1 MSVAGVSSAWQRL
14 SPVQESMWFMQRLAP
29 DSGAWHLARAFHL
42 RGPLD
47 GAALHR
53 ALSRVRARQA
63 VLRTRF
69 EERDGTPYQIADLR
83 ADAPLDPLLLDD
95 RDDLDDASRNAM
107 LSRVLEDEA
116 QRPFDLARDGAARF
130 RLVRLAPHWHVLS
143 VVVHHLISDGGSNAV
158 FAREL
163 AQAYGD
169 ALRDPAS
176 AHHSDAESL
185 EWQYTDFAAWQR
197 AQLAGE
203 KAQADLA
210 WWRAYIGTPDDSFEL
225 PGDFPRAPQAERR
238 ALAHTFALQDTTLA
252 ALRERCR
259 AARCT
264 PFVALMAAYQLLLW
278 RHAGSRDFCIGV
290 PTSGRTLAE
299 CDDLIGLFVDT
310 RVHRARLD
318 PSMTGRA
325 LLENVRADARAALD
339 HADVT
344 LPLLVD
350 ALGVRREADR
360 HPLFQTLFNVQGE
373 AASGRLALDGLDVEI
388 VDAENPLA
396 RFDLSFDVRV
406 GAQAVSVTA
415 RYDATRYRPDTVA
428 RFCRHYEALL
438 AALCAQPDRAIVEL
452 PYLGDDERARLAA
465 WSRAHADYG
474 PAVPVHRL
482 FEREAAAHPDAD
494 ALLFGDAVLSYAE
507 LDARANRLAQRL
519 RRLGVGPDV
528 KVGIGAERSVEMVV
542 GLFAILKAG
551 GAYVPLDPDYPA
563 ERLAYMIE
571 DSGIGLLLT
580 QHALSERFEAL
591 IPHEQHADNTDNTD
605 NAHARCT
612 VLALDTLD
620 LAQESAA
627 CPEVALDAEN
637 LAYVIYT
644 SGSTGRPKGAANRH
658 GALFNRLAWMQAA
671 YRLDARDTVLQKTP
685 FSFDVSVWEFFWP
698 LMTGA
703 RLALAQPGDH
713 RDPARLVGLIDAHR
727 VTTLHFVPP
736 MLQAFVA
743 ALDRRAADAD
753 QADRADAPR
762 VCASLRQIVC
772 SGEALP
778 APLQDQT
785 LARLPHVQV
794 HNLYGPT
801 EAAID
806 VTHWTCRAGDAVVPI
821 GRPIANV
828 STHVLDAAL
837 NPLPEGVA
845 GELYLGGAGL
855 ARGYLNRPALTA
867 ERFVPDPFEPGARL
881 YRTGDLA
888 RWRPDGALDYLG
900 RLDHQVKIRGFRI
913 ELGEIEAVLQ
923 RQPGVETS
931 VVAAL
936 DGPNGKRLV
945 AYVSARAGCRIE
957 RATLAAA
964 LGAEL
969 PEYMVPAAWVELAS
983 FPLSPNGKIDRRAL
997 PQPGHDARGWE
1008 APQGAAE
1015 TALAAIWQQ
1024 VLGVARVGRHD
1035 NFFELGGDSI
1045 LSLQI
1050 VERARRAGWKLTPRQ
1065 VFERQSVEQLASVAQ
1080 AIERGHSA
1088 EHSTEAAQ
1096 IAPVGAEAAL
1106 LPMQAWFFAQP
1117 FAQRHHWNQ
1126 AVLLTSRAPL
1136 DTALLARSLDALV
1149 AHHAALRLHYRQD
1162 ERDDG
1167 GRWRATHGAP
1177 PAPGTLLWVRKA
1189 ATQDELAAH
1198 CNEAQRS
1205 LDLAD
1210 GPLLRALA
1218 VEMADG
1224 SWRLM
1229 LAIHHLAV
1237 DGVSWRLLIAQWREA
1252 YAALQTGTSLQLPP
1266 ATVTADGWAARLAAH
1281 ARTPA
1286 MRDEIG
1292 YWQDVARVSAAL
1304 PCDAPEGA
1312 NTVAQQRH
1320 VAFSLDR
1327 DETRALLHEAGAA
1340 WRTQVNDLLLT
1351 ALGRALCGW
1360 TGTESIRIDLEG
1372 HGREE
1377 LFDDVDPGGTVGW
1390 FTSLYP
1396 VVLDV
1401 HGDAGTALRRVKDTL
1416 RAVPARG
1423 IGYGVLRHL
1432 GDDAARAALAQ
1443 SAPSQVVFN
1452 YLGQFD
1458 QQFDAAQAWQPARD
1472 MNIAQAGSQA
1482 ADAPLAWSLAV
1493 GGKVLDGA
1501 LTLTIG
1507 YSGARYRD
1515 ATIEHLAAAFG
1526 AALRELI
1533 ATCAQA
1539 QAARG
1544 AGATPADFPLAA
1556 LAQPELDALPLALAD
1571 VADLYPLSPMQAGML
1586 FHALYAR
1593 GGSVYLNQ
1601 LRVDLDGLDAA
1612 RFRAAWQALTQRHDI
1627 LRTGFVAQGEGWLQ
1641 WVARAVELP
1650 LEEHDWRV
1658 RDGEA
1663 GADIRDDSNAELRAE
1678 LDAFAAQQL
1687 ERGFDLARAP
1697 LHRLALI
1704 RTGARRYHFVW
1715 THHHLLMDG
1724 WSVSQLLGE
1733 VLRHYSGEALP
1744 AQGGRYRDY
1753 IGWLRGHDAQA
1764 SAAHW
1769 QAQLARLDG
1778 PTRLAEAFPKRAGDA
1793 SSQASGQALYTVEL
1807 DAADTARLVA
1817 FAREER
1823 VTVNT
1828 LLQAA
1833 WALLLQRYTNQDAV
1847 VFGATLAGRPADLP
1861 GAAHL
1866 LGLFINTLP
1875 VVAQPRAAR
1884 QLGDWLRALQAQG
1897 MAAQEHAHTPLH
1909 EIQRWAGASGQGLFD
1924 SLVVFE
1930 NYPVD
1935 AVLKEASPGGLEIG
1949 EVSARDETSYALT
1962 LGVTQGETLRLG
1974 LRHAR
1979 AAFDDADAARLAQQM
1994 ARLLRAFASTPGAAR
2009 LAPAAFELLD
2019 DGERADL
2026 LALGRAD
2033 SADSADTA
2041 DTASSLTHAPV
2052 HLRIAA
2058 RAALTP
2064 DAPAIVADDARL
2076 SFGELNRRAN
2086 QLAHRLVRAGVGP
2099 EVRVGLAVNRSAQMV
2114 VAMLAV
2120 MKAGGAYVPLDPAYP
2135 AARLAHMIE
2144 DSGIGLVLLQGS
2156 DSHAAAMLA
2165 AAPLNVLDLDA
2176 PDLADEPAHDL
2187 ASDVTPAPYAGHLAY
2202 VIYTSG
2208 STGRPK
2214 GVAVAHDALSMHC
2227 AAIAERDGMQA
2238 TDRELHFASINFDIA
2253 HERWIVPLCA
2263 GAALVIAEPS
2273 RWSTA
2278 RLVDTLR
2285 RERVSVVFLTPSYLA
2300 NLVAECALDDAG
2312 DLPALALR
2320 LCIVG
2325 GEAWSAQAM
2334 QAAARA
2340 LPGCRLINAYGPT
2353 ETVIAPTA
2361 WDVDASFDGAYAPIG
2376 RPIGERVAYVLDAA
2390 MNLVPRGAPGE
2401 LYLGGTGLARGYL
2414 QRPALSAERFVP
2426 DPFDAAGGRLYR
2438 TGDLV
2443 RWRDDGALDYLG
2455 RLDQQVKLRGLR
2467 VELGEVEAA
2476 LLAQPGVREAVAL
2489 VDGNGGGARLLA
2501 WVTTQ
2506 TGVLDPQALKHA
2518 LALTLPDYMVPAAI
2532 TVLDV
2537 LPLTPNGKIDRRA
2550 LPVPALQAAH
2560 DYAAPQGDTETV
2572 LARLWGEVLGVERV
2586 GRFDHFFE
2594 LGGDSILSLKL
2605 QRRVARECQAD
2616 VELAALFA
2624 APTLDAYARAV
2635 DAARAQNSAAPDA
2648 DTLQSLLS
2656 DLMQ

>member
-1 MSVAGVSSAWQRL
+1 MSADEVSSAWQRL
-14 SPVQESMWFMQRLAP
+14 SPVQEGMWFMQRLAP

-42 RGPLD
+42 RGALD
-47 GAALHR
+47 IATPGR
-53 ALSRVRARQA
+53 ALARVRQRQA

-69 EERDGTPYQIADLR
+69 EEREGTPYQIADLR
-83 ADAPLDPLLLDD
+83 ADAPLDVLDLSELDD
-95 RDDLDDASRNAM
+95 EARHAELA
-107 LSRVLEDEA
+107 RVLEGQA
-116 QRPFDLARDGAARF
+116 QRPFDLAHEGAARF
-130 RLVRLAPHWHVLS
+130 RLVRLAPDWHVLS
-143 VVVHHLISDGGSNAV
+143 VVVHHLISDGGSNAI
-158 FAREL
+158 FAREF
-163 AQAYGD
+163 AQAW
-169 ALRDPAS
+169 RDVGPGANGATPITS
-176 AHHSDAESL
+176 P
-185 EWQYTDFAAWQR
+185 EWQYADFAAWQR
-197 AQLAGE
+197 TQLASD

-210 WWRAYIGTPDDSFEL
+210 WWKQYIGTPDDSFEL
-225 PGDFPRAPQAERR
+225 PGDFARTSAAERR
-238 ALAHTFALQDTTLA
+238 ALTHTFALRGTTLD
-252 ALRERCR
+252 ALRTRCK

-264 PFVALMAAYQLLLW
+264 PFVVLMAAYQLLLW

-299 CDDLIGLFVDT
+299 CEDLIGLFIDT
-310 RVHRARLD
+310 RVHRARID
-318 PSMTGRA
+318 PAMTVHM
-325 LLENVRADARAALD
+325 LIESVRGDARAALD

-344 LPLLVD
+344 LPMLVD

-360 HPLFQTLFNVQGE
+360 HPLFQTLFNVQG
-373 AASGRLALDGLDVEI
+373 AAAAGRLSLDGLDVEI
-388 VDAENPLA
+388 VDAESPLA

-406 GAQAVSVTA
+406 AADAVNVTV
-415 RYDATRYRPDTVA
+415 RYDASRYRPETIA
-428 RFCRHYEALL
+428 RLCAHYEALL
-438 AALCAQPDRAIVEL
+438 AALCADPECAVAEL
-452 PYLGDDERARLAA
+452 PYLSVDERAQLAA
-465 WSRAHADYG
+465 WSTAHADYG
-474 PAVPVHRL
+474 TSVPVHRL
-482 FEREAAAHPDAD
+482 FEREAAAYPDAP
-494 ALLFGDAVLSYAE
+494 ALLFGDLTLSYAE

-528 KVGIGAERSVEMVV
+528 KVGIGVERSVEMVV

-580 QHALSERFEAL
+580 QHALRERFAAL
-591 IPHEQHADNTDNTD
+591 IEKDTDNESC
-605 NAHARCT
+605 R
-612 VLALDTLD
+612 VIELDTLD
-620 LAQESAA
+620 LSNESGA
-627 CPEVALDAEN
+627 CPDVTLDAEN

-658 GALFNRLAWMQAA
+658 GALYNRLAWMQAA

-703 RLALAQPGDH
+703 RLALARPGDH
-713 RDPARLVGLIDAHR
+713 RDPARLTALIDTHR

-743 ALDRRAADAD
+743 ALDACAASA
-753 QADRADAPR
+753 
-762 VCASLRQIVC
+762 CASLRQIVC

-778 APLQDQT
+778 ATLQDQT

-837 NPLPEGVA
+837 NPLPAGVA

-888 RWRPDGALDYLG
+888 RWRADGALDYLG

-923 RQPGVETS
+923 RQPGVETA
-931 VVAAL
+931 VVTAQ

-945 AYVSARAGCRIE
+945 AYVSARAGQRVE
-957 RATLAAA
+957 RETLAAGLA
-964 LGAEL
+964 AEL
-969 PEYMVPAAWVELAS
+969 PDYMVPAAWVELAC

-997 PQPGHDARGWE
+997 PQPGQDERAWE
-1008 APQGAAE
+1008 APQGVTE
-1015 TALAAIWQQ
+1015 DALATIWQQ

-1050 VERARRAGWKLTPRQ
+1050 VERARQAGWKLTPRQ
-1065 VFERQSVEQLASVAQ
+1065 LFERQSVAQLAAVAQ
-1080 AIERGHSA
+1080 ALDA
-1088 EHSTEAAQ
+1088 NAAAQ
-1096 IAPVGAEAAL
+1096 AMLEAPVGTPGAL
-1106 LPMQAWFFAQP
+1106 LPMQAWFFDQP
-1117 FAQRHHWNQ
+1117 IAQRHHWNQ

-1136 DTALLARSLDALV
+1136 DTNLLARALHALV
-1149 AHHAALRLHYRQD
+1149 VHHAALRMHYEADAAGVWHAR
-1162 ERDDG
+1162 
-1167 GRWRATHGAP
+1167 HGEA
-1177 PAPGTLLWVRKA
+1177 PAPESLLWVRHA
-1189 ATQDELAAH
+1189 ASADEIQAL
-1198 CNEAQRS
+1198 CDDAQRS
-1205 LDLAD
+1205 LDLAN

-1218 VEMADG
+1218 IAMPDG

-1237 DGVSWRLLIAQWREA
+1237 DGVSWRLLIGQWRDA
-1252 YAALQTGTSLQLPP
+1252 YAALQNGAVPNLPP
-1266 ATVTADGWAARLAAH
+1266 VMASTDLWAGRLAAH

-1286 MRDEIG
+1286 LQDELR
-1292 YWQDVARVSAAL
+1292 YWQEVARVSAAL
-1304 PCDAPEGA
+1304 PCDFPEGA

-1320 VAFSLDR
+1320 VALTLDR
-1327 DETRALLHEAGAA
+1327 AQTHTLLHDAAAA

-1351 ALGRALCGW
+1351 ALGRALSGW
-1360 TGTESIRIDLEG
+1360 MGDHDRRIRIDLEG
-1372 HGREE
+1372 HGRED
-1377 LFDDVDPGGTVGW
+1377 LFDDVDLSGTVGW

-1401 HGDAGTALRRVKDTL
+1401 QGDPGAALRRVKETL

-1423 IGYGVLRHL
+1423 IGYGVLRYL
-1432 GDDAARAALAQ
+1432 GNEAALR
-1443 SAPSQVVFN
+1443 SLEPSQVVFN

-1458 QQFDAAQAWQPARD
+1458 QHFDEAEAWQPARELAGSQS
-1472 MNIAQAGSQA
+1472 NAQSIAQATSQSA
-1482 ADAPLAWSLAV
+1482 GAPLAYALAV
-1493 GGKVLDGA
+1493 SGKVLDGA

-1515 ATIEHLAAAFG
+1515 ATVERLAVAFG

-1533 ATCAQA
+1533 AQCTH
-1539 QAARG
+1539 AR
-1544 AGATPADFPLAA
+1544 AGATPSDFPLAA
-1556 LAQPELDALPLALAD
+1556 LGQDELDALPLALAD

-1601 LRVDLDGLDAA
+1601 LRVDLDGLDAG
-1612 RFRAAWQALTQRHDI
+1612 RFRAAWHALTQRHDI

-1641 WVARAVELP
+1641 WIARAVELP
-1650 LEEHDWRV
+1650 IEEHDWRN
-1658 RDGEA
+1658 RADQDGL
-1663 GADIRDDSNAELRAE
+1663 DIA
-1678 LDAFAAQQL
+1678 LDTFAAEQL
-1687 ERGFDLARAP
+1687 ERGFDLSRAP

-1704 RTGARRYHFVW
+1704 RTGERRYHFVW

-1733 VLRHYSGEALP
+1733 VLRHYSGQALP
-1744 AQGGRYRDY
+1744 VHSGRYRDY
-1753 IGWLRGHDAQA
+1753 IGWLQGQDKAA

-1769 QAQLARLDG
+1769 QAQIARLDG
-1778 PTRLAEAFPKRAGDA
+1778 PTHLAEAMPKRNTQVPDA
-1793 SSQASGQALYTVEL
+1793 ASHYALHTLEL
-1807 DAADTARLVA
+1807 DAATTARLVA
-1817 FAREER
+1817 FVREER

-1833 WALLLQRYTNQDAV
+1833 WALLLQRYTHQPAV

-1875 VVAQPRAAR
+1875 VVAEPRAHR
-1884 QLGDWLRALQAQG
+1884 QLGDWLRELQAQG

-1924 SLVVFE
+1924 TLVVFE

-1935 AVLKEASPGGLEIG
+1935 AVLKDAQPGGLAIDK
-1949 EVSARDETSYALT
+1949 VSARDETSYALT

-1974 LRHAR
+1974 LRYAR
-1979 AAFDDADAARLAQQM
+1979 DAFSDADAERLAQQM
-1994 ARLLRAFASTPGAAR
+1994 ARLLREAALTPGAAQQ
-2009 LAPAAFELLD
+2009 
-2019 DGERADL
+2019 
-2026 LALGRAD
+2026 ALGAFDPLDEVERDALIELGCADTSPAD
-2033 SADSADTA
+2033 SIDT
-2041 DTASSLTHAPV
+2041 PV
-2052 HLRIAA
+2052 HRQIAA
-2058 RAALTP
+2058 RAAHTP
-2064 DAPAIVADDARL
+2064 DALAIVAGDTRMTYA
-2076 SFGELNRRAN
+2076 ELNTRAN
-2086 QLAHRLVRAGVGP
+2086 RLAHRLMHAGVGP
-2099 EVRVGLAVNRSAQMV
+2099 EVRVGLAVSRGAQMI

-2135 AARLAHMIE
+2135 AERLAYMIE
-2144 DSGIGLVLLQGS
+2144 DSGIGLLLAQPT
-2156 DSHAAAMLA
+2156 DTNANAMLA
-2165 AAPLNVLDLDA
+2165 AASLPVVNLDA
-2176 PDLADEPAHDL
+2176 PDLADEPPHEPQCT
-2187 ASDVTPAPYAGHLAY
+2187 VQAGNLAY

-2214 GVAVAHDALSMHC
+2214 GVGVAHGALAMHC
-2227 AAIAERDGMQA
+2227 AAIGARYAMTA
-2238 TDRELHFASINFDIA
+2238 ADRELHFASINFDIA

-2263 GAALVIAEPS
+2263 GGALVIAEPA
-2273 RWSTA
+2273 RWTTA
-2278 RLVDTLR
+2278 QLIEAMR
-2285 RERVSVVFLTPSYLA
+2285 RERVSVVFLTPSYLN
-2300 NLVAECALDDAG
+2300 NLVAECALDTADAS
-2312 DLPALALR
+2312 DAPLALR

-2334 QAAARA
+2334 QAACRA

-2361 WDVDASFDGAYAPIG
+2361 WDVDPAFEGTYAPIG
-2376 RPIGERVAYVLDAA
+2376 RQIGERVAYVFDAA
-2390 MNLVPRGAPGE
+2390 MNLAPRGVAGE
-2401 LYLGGTGLARGYL
+2401 LYLGGAALARGYL
-2414 QRPALSAERFVP
+2414 QRPALTAERFVP

-2443 RWRDDGALDYLG
+2443 RWRDDGALEYLG
-2455 RLDQQVKLRGLR
+2455 RLDQQVKLRGFR

-2489 VDGNGGGARLLA
+2489 VEGGTRLLA
-2501 WVTTQ
+2501 YVTPQTQ
-2506 TGVLDPQALKHA
+2506 ARVDELDPQALKHA
-2518 LALTLPDYMVPAAI
+2518 LARTLPDYMVPAAI
-2532 TVLDV
+2532 VVLDA

-2550 LPVPALQAAH
+2550 LPVPQAQASE
-2560 DYAAPQGDTETV
+2560 DYAAPQGATEAA
-2572 LARLWGEVLGVERV
+2572 LARLWSKVLGIERV
-2586 GRFDHFFE
+2586 GRHAHFFE

-2605 QRRVARECQAD
+2605 QRRVAREFG
-2616 VELAALFA
+2616 VEVALAALFA

-2635 DAARAQNSAAPDA
+2635 DEARAQGSQHETPIA

>member
-1 MSVAGVSSAWQRL
+1 MHVQADRLMSVGDVSSAGTSTGTSVLQRL

-29 DSGAWHLARAFHL
+29 NSGAWHLARAFHL

-47 GAALHR
+47 GAALHQ

-83 ADAPLDPLLLDD
+83 ADTALDLLDLSA
-95 RDDLDDASRNAM
+95 LDDDARHAE
-107 LSRVLEDEA
+107 LERALEEQA
-116 QRPFDLARDGAARF
+116 QRPFDLAREGAARF

-158 FAREL
+158 FAREF
-163 AQAYGD
+163 AQAYAD
-169 ALRDPAS
+169 AVRAAGSTVSTGSAVAS
-176 AHHSDAESL
+176 EPEPES
-185 EWQYTDFAAWQR
+185 EPIAWQYADFAAWQR

-210 WWRAYIGTPDDSFEL
+210 WWRDYIGTPDDSFEL
-225 PGDFPRAPQAERR
+225 PGDFSRAPQAERR
-238 ALAHTFALQDTTLA
+238 ALTHTFALRSETLD
-252 ALRERCR
+252 ALRARCK

-278 RHAGSRDFCIGV
+278 RHAGSQDFCIGV

-299 CDDLIGLFVDT
+299 CDDLIGLFIDT
-310 RVHRARLD
+310 RVHRARID
-318 PSMTGRA
+318 PAMTGRA

-360 HPLFQTLFNVQGE
+360 HPLFQTLFNVQG
-373 AASGRLALDGLDVEI
+373 AAAAGRLALEGLDVEI
-388 VDAENPLA
+388 VDAESPLA

-406 GAQAVSVTA
+406 AADAVTVTA
-415 RYDATRYRPDTVA
+415 RYDASRYRPETIA
-428 RFCRHYEALL
+428 RFCTHYEALL
-438 AALCAQPDRAIVEL
+438 AALCTTPDCAVVEL
-452 PYLGDDERARLAA
+452 PWLDAGEHAQLAA
-465 WSRAHADYG
+465 WRTAHADYG
-474 PAVPVHRL
+474 VSVPVHRL
-482 FEREAAAHPDAD
+482 FEREADAHPDAP
-494 ALLFGDAVLSYAE
+494 ALLFGDLTLSYAE
-507 LDARANRLAQRL
+507 LDARANRLAHRL
-519 RRLGVGPDV
+519 RALGVGPDA
-528 KVGIGAERSVEMVV
+528 KVGIGVERSVEMVV

-571 DSGIGLLLT
+571 DSGVGLLLT
-580 QHALSERFEAL
+580 QRALRERFEAL
-591 IPHEQHADNTDNTD
+591 LPDVD
-605 NAHARCT
+605 ARCV
-612 VLALDTLD
+612 VLELDTLD
-620 LAQESAA
+620 PTQEPVTR
-627 CPEVALDAEN
+627 PEVALHAEN

-658 GALFNRLAWMQAA
+658 GALYNRLAWMQAA

-703 RLALAQPGDH
+703 RLALARPGDH
-713 RDPARLVGLIDAHR
+713 RDPARLVALIDAHR

-743 ALDRRAADAD
+743 ALDGSEGARPA
-753 QADRADAPR
+753 
-762 VCASLRQIVC
+762 CTSLRQIVC

-837 NPLPEGVA
+837 NPLPAGVA
-845 GELYLGGAGL
+845 GELYLGGTGL

-888 RWRPDGALDYLG
+888 RWRTDGALDYLG

-923 RQPGVETS
+923 RQPGVETA
-931 VVAAL
+931 VVAAQ

-945 AYVSARAGCRIE
+945 AYVSARPGVSVE
-957 RATLAAA
+957 RDMLAAA
-964 LGAEL
+964 LAAEL
-969 PEYMVPAAWVELAS
+969 PDYMVPAAWVELDS

-997 PQPGHDARGWE
+997 PLPGHDERGWE

-1015 TALAAIWQQ
+1015 TALAAIWQR
-1024 VLGVARVGRHD
+1024 VLGAPRVGRHD

-1050 VERARRAGWKLTPRQ
+1050 VERARVAGWKLTPRQ
-1065 VFERQSVEQLASVAQ
+1065 VFERQTVAQLAGVAQ
-1080 AIERGHSA
+1080 AIDTLQA
-1088 EHSTEAAQ
+1088 DAATLA
-1096 IAPVGAEAAL
+1096 APVGASAEL

-1117 FAQRHHWNQ
+1117 MAQRHHWNQ
-1126 AVLLTSRAPL
+1126 AVLLTGRAPL
-1136 DTALLARSLDALV
+1136 DTALLARALDMLV
-1149 AHHAALRLHYRQD
+1149 AQHPALRLRYEQDKQD
-1162 ERDDG
+1162 EQG
-1167 GRWRATHGAP
+1167 NWRARHGEA
-1177 PAPGTLLWVRKA
+1177 PAPGSLLWVRSA
-1189 ATQDELAAH
+1189 VTNDEIATLCEA
-1198 CNEAQRS
+1198 AQRS

-1210 GPLLRALA
+1210 GPLLRAL
-1218 VEMADG
+1218 VIDMPDG
-1224 SWRLM
+1224 SWRLL

-1237 DGVSWRLLIAQWREA
+1237 DGVSWRLLVAQWRDA
-1252 YAALQTGTSLQLPP
+1252 YAALQSGAAPRLPAATSSTD
-1266 ATVTADGWAARLAAH
+1266 AWAARLAAH

-1286 MRDEIG
+1286 MRDELR
-1292 YWQDVARVSAAL
+1292 YWQDIGRVSAAL
-1304 PCDAPEGA
+1304 PCESPAGA

-1320 VAFSLDR
+1320 VTLALDR
-1327 DETRALLHEAGAA
+1327 DETHALLHEAGAA

-1360 TGTESIRIDLEG
+1360 TGAQSIRIDLEG
-1372 HGREE
+1372 HGRED
-1377 LFDDVDPGGTVGW
+1377 LFDEIDLSGTVGW

-1401 HGDAGTALRRVKDTL
+1401 QGDSGAALRRVKDTL

-1423 IGYGVLRHL
+1423 IGFGVLRHL
-1432 GDDAARAALAQ
+1432 GDEDARAALAQ
-1443 SAPSQVVFN
+1443 IAPSQVVFN

-1458 QQFDAAQAWQPARD
+1458 QHFDEAQDWQPAPE
-1472 MNIAQAGSQA
+1472 MSVAQTTSQA
-1482 ADAPLAWSLAV
+1482 VDAPLAYELAV
-1493 GGKVLDGA
+1493 SGKVLDGA
-1501 LTLTIG
+1501 LTLSIG
-1507 YSGARYRD
+1507 YSGARYRA
-1515 ATIEHLAAAFG
+1515 ATVERLAAAFG

-1533 ATCAQA
+1533 AHCASTLRTQ
-1539 QAARG
+1539 G
-1544 AGATPADFPLAA
+1544 AGATPADFPLAVIG
-1556 LAQPELDALPLALAD
+1556 QQELDALPLALAD

-1641 WVARAVELP
+1641 WVARTVELP
-1650 LEEHDWRV
+1650 LEEHDWRA
-1658 RDGEA
+1658 RN
-1663 GADIRDDSNAELRAE
+1663 DDAATLETA

-1687 ERGFDLARAP
+1687 ERGFDLTRAP

-1704 RTGARRYHFVW
+1704 RTGEQRYHFVW
-1715 THHHLLMDG
+1715 THHHLLLDG

-1733 VLRHYSGEALP
+1733 VLRHYSGQVLP
-1744 AQGGRYRDY
+1744 AHGGRYRDY
-1753 IGWLRGHDAQA
+1753 IGWLRGHDARA

-1778 PTRLAEAFPKRAGDA
+1778 PTRLADSLPTHADGATGY
-1793 SSQASGQALYTVEL
+1793 ALHTVEL

-1817 FAREER
+1817 FVREER

-1861 GAAHL
+1861 DAAHL

-1875 VVAQPRAAR
+1875 VVAEPRAQHR
-1884 QLGDWLRALQAQG
+1884 LGDWLRDLQAQG
-1897 MAAQEHAHTPLH
+1897 MAAQEHAHTPLY

-1935 AVLKEASPGGLEIG
+1935 AVLKEASPGGLAIG
-1949 EVSARDETSYALT
+1949 KVSARDETSYALT
-1962 LGVTQGETLRLG
+1962 LGVTQGETLRIG
-1974 LRHAR
+1974 LRYSR
-1979 AAFDDADAARLAQQM
+1979 ERFGDADAARLAQQM
-1994 ARLLRAFASTPGAAR
+1994 ARLLREFVLTPGAAQR
-2009 LAPAAFELLD
+2009 APDAFDVLD
-2019 DGERADL
+2019 DGERAAL
-2026 LALGRAD
+2026 LALGCAD
-2033 SADSADTA
+2033 VQAVKEGG
-2041 DTASSLTHAPV
+2041 LPV
-2052 HLRIAA
+2052 HLQIAA
-2058 RAALTP
+2058 RAAQTP
-2064 DAPAIVADDARL
+2064 DARAVVAGDV
-2076 SFGELNRRAN
+2076 SMTFGELNLRAN
-2086 QLAHRLVRAGVGP
+2086 RLAHRLMRAGVGP
-2099 EVRVGLAVNRSAQMV
+2099 EVRVGLAVSRSAQMI

-2135 AARLAHMIE
+2135 AERLAYMIE
-2144 DSGIGLVLLQGS
+2144 DSGIRLVLMQS
-2156 DSHAAAMLA
+2156 ETSAAAMPVAASLA
-2165 AAPLNVLDLDA
+2165 VIDLDA
-2176 PDLADEPAHDL
+2176 PDLADEPAHDPEL
-2187 ASDVTPAPYAGHLAY
+2187 APHADNLAY

-2214 GVAVAHDALSMHC
+2214 GVGVAHGALAMHS
-2227 AAIAERDGMQA
+2227 AAIGARYGMSA
-2238 TDRELHFASINFDIA
+2238 ADRELHFASINFDIA

-2263 GAALVIAEPS
+2263 GGSLVIAEPS

-2278 RLVDTLR
+2278 RLIEAMR
-2285 RERVSVVFLTPSYLA
+2285 RERVSVVFLTPSYLN
-2300 NLVAECALDDAG
+2300 NLVAELAG
-2312 DLPALALR
+2312 EPALALR

-2334 QAAARA
+2334 QAACRA

-2361 WDVDASFDGAYAPIG
+2361 WDVDAAFDGAYAPIG
-2376 RPIGERVAYVLDAA
+2376 RQIGERVAYVFDAA
-2390 MNLVPRGAPGE
+2390 MNLAPRGVAGE
-2401 LYLGGTGLARGYL
+2401 LYLGGAGLARGYL
-2414 QRPALSAERFVP
+2414 QQPALTAGRFVP
-2426 DPFDAAGGRLYR
+2426 DPFDADGGRLYR
-2438 TGDLV
+2438 TGDQV
-2443 RWRDDGALDYLG
+2443 RWRDDGALEYLG

-2467 VELGEVEAA
+2467 VELGEVEAV
-2476 LLAQPGVREAVAL
+2476 LLAQPGVREAVTQ
-2489 VDGNGGGARLLA
+2489 VDGSGAAARLLA
-2501 WVTTQ
+2501 WVTPQ
-2506 TGVLDPQALKHA
+2506 PQPHADALDPQALKQA
-2518 LALTLPDYMVPAAI
+2518 LARTLPDYMVPSAI
-2532 TVLDV
+2532 TVLDA
-2537 LPLTPNGKIDRRA
+2537 LPLTPNGKVDRRA
-2550 LPVPALQAAH
+2550 LPVPQAQAAH
-2560 DYAAPQGDTETV
+2560 DYVAPQGETETA
-2572 LARLWGEVLGVERV
+2572 LARLWQEVLGVARV

-2605 QRRVARECQAD
+2605 QRRVAREFGAD

-2635 DAARAQNSAAPDA
+2635 DEARAQSNAAPDA
-2648 DTLQSLLS
+2648 NTLQDLLS